1 MKLFLQFPFTVSVI
15 ILSAVSITVFF
26 VLLKAVR
33 KIIPHE
39 LLKENHDVAGYLYN
53 AICFIYAVLIAF
65 VVYATW
71 NSLRETNTIIVQES
85 NHLLDLYYDA
95 SAFPDPIRKDIE
107 TAIRDYV
114 MKVTKEEWESLSEG
128 KRNLEAAKIFGKL
141 KKIFM
146 SIDSSL
152 LPNNNVLAE
161 SLKNLNEAGEYR
173 RLRLLKSREHIP
185 DIIWM
190 VLIICSV
197 VLIFFTFFFGA
208 KNISHQFFMT
218 AILIFI
224 SVLVLYLIYVLDHPF
239 IGQCRITTDAFEPI
253 LSYIRDSGR

>member
-1 MKLFLQFPFTVSVI
+1 MKLFLQFPFTISII
-15 ILSAVSITVFF
+15 ILSAVSIAGFF
-26 VLLKAVR
+26 IMLKAIR

-39 LLKENHDVAGYLYN
+39 LLQENHDVAGYLYN

-71 NSLRETNTIIVQES
+71 NSLKETNAIIVQES

-114 MKVTKEEWESLSEG
+114 MKVTKEEWESMSEG
-128 KRNLEAAKIFGKL
+128 KRNLEAAKAFGKL
-141 KKIFM
+141 KKIFI
-146 SIDSSL
+146 SIDGSL
-152 LPNNNVLAE
+152 LPNNTVLTE
-161 SLKNLNEAGEYR
+161 SLKNLNEVGEYR

-190 VLIICSV
+190 VLIPCSI
-197 VLIFFTFFFGA
+197 VLILFTLFFGA
-208 KNISHQFFMT
+208 KNVSHQFFMT
-218 AILIFI
+218 AILIVI

-239 IGQCRITTDAFEPI
+239 VGQNRITIDAFEPI
-253 LSYIRDSGR
+253 LSYIRDCGR